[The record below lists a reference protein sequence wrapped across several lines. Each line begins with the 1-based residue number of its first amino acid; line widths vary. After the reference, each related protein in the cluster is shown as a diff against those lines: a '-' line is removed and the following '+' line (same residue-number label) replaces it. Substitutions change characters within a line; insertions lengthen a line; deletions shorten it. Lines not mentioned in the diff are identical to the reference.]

1 MRAVRQTLGALA
13 IMSALAGQADAAPG
27 EVLATIGDVA
37 KVSVHAEGLEHPW
50 SLAFLPD
57 GRALVTE
64 RPGRMRYVAPNG
76 ELSEPIAGVPQV
88 DARGQGGLLD
98 VALDPDFAQNGL
110 IYLSYAEAGSGGNGT
125 AVARGRLNGERLE
138 DIDVIFRQLPKKN
151 SSKHFGSRLVF
162 DREGHLFI
170 TLGERSSFA
179 DEAQNL
185 TGHLGKVVRIK
196 RDGGVPEDNPFVGRE
211 GVRPEIWS
219 YGHRNPQGAA
229 LRPEDGSLW
238 VIEHGA
244 RGGDEINIVRPGR
257 NYGWPVIA
265 YGRHYS
271 GLKIGEGT
279 HKAGMEQP
287 IFYWDPS
294 IAPSGAMFYTGN
306 AFPQWRG
313 NLFVGALKD
322 HLLVRLTLDGD
333 AVLRQDKYLEE
344 LGLRIRDVR
353 QGPDDA
359 IYLLTDE
366 DDGAILKV
374 TPLH

>member
-1 MRAVRQTLGALA
+1 MRAVRQALGALA

-64 RPGRMRYVAPNG
+64 RPGRMRYVSPNG

-138 DIDVIFRQLPKKN
+138 DVDVIFRQLPKKN